1 MLRRY
6 VPSAAKHIR
15 LRWRLDIE
23 GMVLDVMN
31 VGGLRALERLPQPI
45 RVRIAYR
52 LLPNSRVHVSPAD

>member
-1 MLRRY
+1 
-6 VPSAAKHIR
+6 
-15 LRWRLDIE
+15 
-23 GMVLDVMN
+23 MVLDVMN